1 MRVAWTAN
9 AKRQL
14 SDIHQYIAA
23 NSPQYAKA
31 TVDRITA
38 RSVQLATFPMS
49 GAVVVDYGDPQIR
62 ELIEGAYRIIYRVS
76 AKSVEV
82 LAVVH
87 GARNLPPL

>member
-1 MRVAWTAN
+1 MRVVWTAN

-14 SDIHQYIAA
+14 AEIHQYIAA

-31 TVDRITA
+31 MIDRITA

-49 GAVVVDYGDPQIR
+49 GAVMVEYADPKIR
-62 ELIEGAYRIIYRVS
+62 ELIEGTYRIIYRVRPE
-76 AKSVEV
+76 SVEV